1 MLVRYSTVQ
10 VYQIFPTSSSNMG
23 KVLGVSRFTR
33 FSLEM
38 SQILGGQMK
47 GYYFV
52 KKNLDIINKNS
63 KKVVFVYTFIK
74 EFERKSY
81 TTSV

>member
-10 VYQIFPTSSSNMG
+10 LYQISPTSSSNIG
-23 KVLGVSRFTR
+23 KVFGVSRFTR

-52 KKNLDIINKNS
+52 
-63 KKVVFVYTFIK
+63 IK
-74 EFERKSY
+74 RIWIPLTEIQEKQYHNMQPGS
-81 TTSV
+81 TV

>member
-10 VYQIFPTSSSNMG
+10 LYQISPTSSSNIG
-23 KVLGVSRFTR
+23 KVFGVSRFTR

-52 KKNLDIINKNS
+52 KKINWIPLTEIQGKQYHNMAPL
-63 KKVVFVYTFIK
+63 FDGTG
-74 EFERKSY
+74 
-81 TTSV
+81 

>member
-10 VYQIFPTSSSNMG
+10 LYQISPTSSSNIG

-52 KKNLDIINKNS
+52 
-63 KKVVFVYTFIK
+63 IK
-74 EFERKSY
+74 RIWIPLTEIQGKQYPNMQPGSI
-81 TTSV
+81 V